1 MPRATPPSSCS
12 TCSAKDICSTE
23 TQRDTE
29 RDTERHRETQR
40 DPEEG
45 NRSQSGY
52 ASSEYFI
59 IHAIGF
65 RASQPCVKCDITSLP
80 SELADSQARGRTGKP
95 PRGVLRIN
103 TASQRC

>member
-12 TCSAKDICSTE
+12 ICSAKDICSTE

-29 RDTERHRETQR
+29 RHRETQR
-40 DPEEG
+40 DTEEG

-65 RASQPCVKCDITSLP
+65 RASQPCVKCDIASLP
-80 SELADSQARGRTGKP
+80 SELF
-95 PRGVLRIN
+95 
-103 TASQRC
+103 ASTRANR